1 MTTVSGLPGNR
12 RMGVFVD
19 KAGEGLVPVKSTC
32 VTPPAASAPKR
43 RSRRERRQAKPHP
56 KTEITVS
63 QQGFWADPMTAR
75 GKELWVIPVCVKA
88 EGAKPF
94 CQIFSQSAQTLP
106 VAGCATW
113 VFTNANA
120 SGYYRTQYDRADLEK
135 LGSVAT
141 TELTASERIS
151 LLNDESALLGP
162 GKESVARYLDL
173 VGALSQDAERAVV
186 ESYSPELRLIGDY
199 LVNDTNQAPFRAWI
213 RATFNPMFA
222 KIGWTPASGERAHAR
237 LLPTDLIYLLCRA
250 AHDPSI
256 MSRSVELPTQPVKNP
271 HPMNPSTAAHALL
284 LAARI

>member
-1 MTTVSGLPGNR
+1 MTTVSGLPVNR
-12 RMGVFVD
+12 IMPTFVD
-19 KAGEGLVPVKSTC
+19 QAGQPLVSVKSTC

-43 RSRRERRQAKPHP
+43 RSRRSRRQAKPHP

-63 QQGFWADPMTAR
+63 QQRFWAGPMTAR

-186 ESYSPELRLIGDY
+186 AWYTPALRLTGDY
-199 LVNDTNQAPFRAWI
+199 LVNATNQSPILPCIPAPFNP
-213 RATFNPMFA
+213 TFP
-222 KIGWTPASGERAHAR
+222 
-237 LLPTDLIYLLCRA
+237 
-250 AHDPSI
+250 
-256 MSRSVELPTQPVKNP
+256 
-271 HPMNPSTAAHALL
+271 
-284 LAARI
+284 